1 WRILVHEVP
10 YQVNKSTLIERM
22 ADLVREKRVEGIK
35 DIRDESNKEG
45 VRVVIEL
52 KKDSYPKKILN
63 QLFKYT
69 QLQDAFHFNM
79 LALVDGIQPKTLTL
93 KGILEDLIKH
103 RRVVVVRRT
112 EFELARA
119 RERAHI
125 LEGLA

>member
-1 WRILVHEVP
+1 RAKTEIEEMKNGLWRILVHEVP
-10 YQVNKSTLIERM
+10 YQVNKSTLIEKM

-63 QLFKYT
+63 QLFKCT
-69 QLQDAFHFNM
+69 QLQDTFHFNM

-93 KGILEDLIKH
+93 KAILE
-103 RRVVVVRRT
+103 
-112 EFELARA
+112 EFV
-119 RERAHI
+119 
-125 LEGLA
+125 